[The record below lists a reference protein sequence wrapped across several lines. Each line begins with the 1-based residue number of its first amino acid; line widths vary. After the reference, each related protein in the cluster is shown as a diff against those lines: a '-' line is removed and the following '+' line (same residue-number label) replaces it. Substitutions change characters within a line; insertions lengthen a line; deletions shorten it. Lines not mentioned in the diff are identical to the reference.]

1 MKRWPL
7 SWSNFTVSSNQVR
20 HVMYQM
26 SSLDQRIFDS
36 SHVRSSDVSLD
47 HHLVLTC
54 HWSHILQVFSFIL
67 VSRSI
72 LLRPPQT
79 QAISPKICFFFCM
92 VWLRPKSR
100 KRRFPVPFP
109 ATVRI
114 GLTPSFCGTCC
125 FCNLLI
131 LREVRVLA
139 KKSRSPSFWS
149 FLQESSKKSSQ
160 NFRISSKV

>member
-1 MKRWPL
+1 
-7 SWSNFTVSSNQVR
+7 
-20 HVMYQM
+20 MYQM

-54 HWSHILQVFSFIL
+54 HWSHILQVSSFIL

-109 ATVRI
+109 ATVRPI
-114 GLTPSFCGTCC
+114 LTGARNEIPKNGYRWTKQRNFYIVSGKKVRFCSQKRGLVSGC
-125 FCNLLI
+125 
-131 LREVRVLA
+131 
-139 KKSRSPSFWS
+139 K
-149 FLQESSKKSSQ
+149 
-160 NFRISSKV
+160 ISGRN